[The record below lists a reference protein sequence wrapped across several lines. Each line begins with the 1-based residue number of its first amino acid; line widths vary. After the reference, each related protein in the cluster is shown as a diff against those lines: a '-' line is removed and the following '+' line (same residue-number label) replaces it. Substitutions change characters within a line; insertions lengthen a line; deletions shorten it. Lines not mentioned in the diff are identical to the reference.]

1 MRYYPLLFLLLP
13 FSLSLLPLAA
23 QAAESPNLVS
33 QNHNSQDFWSQA
45 QRLVQEQLNLINRIE
60 QAIASPDLNQ
70 VEAVRGQLIVESG
83 AVERFLKSQYGIPR
97 FLCSN
102 DTNAPDPNVSTD
114 LSLPQIQVYCALYA
128 STQQLRPV
136 VSQLDRRLLRLAG
149 LAAPK
154 LPPSPDEPL
163 FILPP
168 SLQNPEPPPNFQ
180 NPEQPRSSSVP
191 DLPVPEVP
199 VIGLPVKTPISD
211 YRPLFQPAIKPPQQT
226 TTVLS
231 AARKQLL
238 SALPAFPASIRIFDP
253 VETYQIIDRSTYGL
267 SPLES
272 VRYAKVLAQPNTG
285 IARILPA
292 QIYRSDPNQ
301 RRNRLQPTVAERFPF
316 VPLGRSNSGL
326 IPRLAIQIEDGNF
339 KIPLTGLNYGFMVNL
354 GEVSLENLNATLQN
368 IPTLSQQQ
376 REFLLNY
383 SPPNQLQA
391 LQEDR
396 LRLLTGKDGN
406 SYVPSSGLR
415 PALVSFPL
423 TTGDASKAAFLAAN
437 LSASTQAPVVL
448 NNTYLLRLFQF
459 QVPEVILKNEPISR
473 SQRRY
478 LDQILN
484 TPSSDVLVAI
494 RPVNRGSDGSYTIL
508 WRLLNQFPDPKIQDL
523 DKYLDLE

>member
-1 MRYYPLLFLLLP
+1 MRSSPLLLLL
-13 FSLSLLPLAA
+13 SLSVSFLPLSAST
-23 QAAESPNLVS
+23 AESPHLLS
-33 QNHNSQDFWSQA
+33 QSPSSQDFWSQA

-70 VEAVRGQLIVESG
+70 VEAVRGQLIVQSG
-83 AVERFLKSQYGIPR
+83 AVERFLKSQYSIPR
-97 FLCSN
+97 LLCSN
-102 DTNAPDPNVSTD
+102 GTNAPDPNVTAD
-114 LSLPQIQVYCALYA
+114 LSLPQKQVYCALYT

-136 VSQLDRRLLRLAG
+136 VSQLDRRLPILAG

-154 LPPSPDEPL
+154 TPPSPDAPL

-168 SLQNPEPPPNFQ
+168 SLE
-180 NPEQPRSSSVP
+180 NPEQPPNLKNPEQPTSSSVP
-191 DLPVPEVP
+191 NLPVAEVP
-199 VIGLPVKTPISD
+199 VIGLPVKRPISNGQ
-211 YRPLFQPAIKPPQQT
+211 PSLQPAIKPPQQT
-226 TTVLS
+226 TTAIL

-238 SALPAFPASIRIFDP
+238 SAVPAFPASIRIFDP
-253 VETYQIIDRSTYGL
+253 VETYQIIDRSTYGV

-272 VRYAKVLAQPNTG
+272 QRYAQFLAQSNTG

-316 VPLGRSNSGL
+316 VPLRRSTSGL
-326 IPRLAIQIEDGNF
+326 TPRLAIQIEEGNF
-339 KIPLTGLNYGFMVNL
+339 DIPLTRLNYGFMVNL

-368 IPTLSQQQ
+368 TPTLSQQQ
-376 REFLLNY
+376 REFFLNY
-383 SPPNQLQA
+383 SPPNQLEA
-391 LQEDR
+391 LQEER
-396 LRLLTGKDGN
+396 LRLLAGKDGA
-406 SYVPSSGLR
+406 SLIPASGLSPSLR
-415 PALVSFPL
+415 SFPL
-423 TTGDASKAAFLAAN
+423 TRDNGSQAAFVSTN
-437 LSASTQAPVVL
+437 LPVSTQAPVIL

-459 QVPEVILKNEPISR
+459 QVPDVILKAQPISR

-478 LDQILN
+478 LDQILE

-523 DKYLDLE
+523 DKYLNLD

>member
-1 MRYYPLLFLLLP
+1 MRYSPLVLLLLP
-13 FSLSLLPLAA
+13 FSLLLLPVVASA
-23 QAAESPNLVS
+23 VESPKLLS
-33 QNHNSQDFWSQA
+33 QSSSSQDFWPQA

-60 QAIASPDLNQ
+60 QAIASPDLNR

-83 AVERFLKSQYGIPR
+83 AVERFLKSQSSIPR
-97 FLCSN
+97 LLCSN
-102 DTNAPDPNVSTD
+102 GSNAPDPYVAAD
-114 LSLPQIQVYCALYA
+114 LSLPQKQVYCALYA
-128 STQQLRPV
+128 STQQLRPI
-136 VSQLDRRLLRLAG
+136 VSQLDRRLPMLAG

-154 LPPSPDEPL
+154 LPPAPDEPL
-163 FILPP
+163 FILPS
-168 SLQNPEPPPNFQ
+168 SLQNPEQPPNFQ
-180 NPEQPRSSSVP
+180 NPEPPKPSSVP
-191 DLPVPEVP
+191 DLPILEPP

-211 YRPLFQPAIKPPQQT
+211 YRPLFQPAIKTPQQT

-231 AARKQLL
+231 AVRKQLL

-253 VETYQIIDRSTYGL
+253 VETSQIIDRSTYSL
-267 SPLES
+267 SPVES
-272 VRYAKVLAQPNTG
+272 QRYAKFLSQPNTG
-285 IARILPA
+285 IARVLPA
-292 QIYRSDPNQ
+292 QSYRSNPNQ

-316 VPLGRSNSGL
+316 VPLKRRTSGL
-326 IPRLAIQIEDGNF
+326 TPRLAIQIEDGNF
-339 KIPLTGLNYGFMVNL
+339 KIPVTGLNYGFMVNL
-354 GEVSLENLNATLQN
+354 GEVSLENLTASLQN

-396 LRLLTGKDGN
+396 LRLLTGKDGAT
-406 SYVPSSGLR
+406 YLPSAQLH

-423 TTGDASKAAFLAAN
+423 TTGDSSKAAFLATN

-448 NNTYLLRLFQF
+448 NHTYLLRLFQF
-459 QVPEVILKNEPISR
+459 QLPEVILKDEPISR